1 MDKQDDQQ
9 IIKKS
14 SIRKKKSDDEYG
26 GPKEDDGY
34 ESPDQSSESGLSE
47 ISNEGQYFNNKLM
60 Y

>member
-1 MDKQDDQQ
+1 MHGDLRFE
-9 IIKKS
+9 S
-14 SIRKKKSDDEYG
+14 VFGKKKSDDEYG